1 MSVSDVGPTASIEG
15 HEKCRCLGCSSDIP
29 IGLKIPYCTY
39 CKVKCMEPDQRKTN
53 RKITLFGFFLWVPIW
68 LAGLCSGMIWTVLRR
83 GFSSG
88 VELVKDLEDSMPMWN
103 EEEHHRS

>member
-15 HEKCRCLGCSSDIP
+15 HEKCRCLGCNSDIP

-39 CKVKCMEPDQRKTN
+39 CKAKCMEPDQRRTN
-53 RKITLFGFFLWVPIW
+53 RKVAFFSIFLWFPIW
-68 LAGLCSGMIWTVLRR
+68 LAGLCGGMILTVFKR

-88 VELVKDLEDSMPMWN
+88 VVLVKDVEDSMSMWD
-103 EEEHHRS
+103 EKERHHS